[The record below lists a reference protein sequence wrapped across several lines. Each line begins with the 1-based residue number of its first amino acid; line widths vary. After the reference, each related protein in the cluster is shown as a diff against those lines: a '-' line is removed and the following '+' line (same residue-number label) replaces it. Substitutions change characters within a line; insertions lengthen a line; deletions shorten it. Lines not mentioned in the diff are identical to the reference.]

1 MIRIKT
7 INITFFLSL
16 IFHLFLFIIINQIKE
31 KPLAFEDLREIT
43 FIDQS
48 YRPEVA
54 KIITPASG
62 RSLGKK
68 EKIDEALGEEI
79 APLDLTK
86 NIEKSQ
92 GKIDLRYF
100 SLEKAEELTAIKINI
115 NNNSPTKTVEE
126 ILQEQPIKLT
136 TGEKRE
142 GIGFG
147 VYSEIKEAEPIN
159 LEAKILKKEKPIEF
173 KESKEEMKTSLNE
186 NQGKNIKI
194 AVTGPISQ
202 RKILKKV
209 LPQYPHWAIEK
220 GICGYLVLKIWV
232 SPEGKVEDNVE
243 VIETSGYPEL
253 DNLAIKVIKEW
264 TFEPLAE
271 NEKKEIQW
279 GIIKFR
285 FELI

>member
-54 KIITPASG
+54 KIITSASG
-62 RSLGKK
+62 RGLGKK

-173 KESKEEMKTSLNE
+173 KESKEEMKISLNE

>member
-54 KIITPASG
+54 KIITSASG
-62 RSLGKK
+62 RGLGKK

-173 KESKEEMKTSLNE
+173 KESKEEMKISLNE

-271 NEKKEIQW
+271 NEKKEIEW

>member
-16 IFHLFLFIIINQIKE
+16 IFHLFLFITINQIKE

-54 KIITPASG
+54 KIITSASG
-62 RSLGKK
+62 RGLGKK

-100 SLEKAEELTAIKINI
+100 SLEKDEELTAIKINI

-173 KESKEEMKTSLNE
+173 KESKEEMKISLNE

>member
-62 RSLGKK
+62 RGLGKK

>member
-54 KIITPASG
+54 KIITSASG
-62 RSLGKK
+62 RGLGKK

-173 KESKEEMKTSLNE
+173 KESKEEMKISLNE
-186 NQGKNIKI
+186 KQGKNIKI

>member
-54 KIITPASG
+54 KIITSASG
-62 RSLGKK
+62 RGLGKK

-100 SLEKAEELTAIKINI
+100 SLEKDEELTAIKINI

-173 KESKEEMKTSLNE
+173 KESKEEMKISLNE